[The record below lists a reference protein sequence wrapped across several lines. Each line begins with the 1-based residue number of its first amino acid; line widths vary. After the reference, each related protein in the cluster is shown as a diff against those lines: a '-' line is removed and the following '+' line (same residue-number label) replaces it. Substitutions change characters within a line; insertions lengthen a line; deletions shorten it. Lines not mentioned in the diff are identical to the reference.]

1 MVNVVKLSVMILNV
15 VNLSVIILNVVKL
28 SVIILNVFDLIFVA
42 PVKLHRFITW
52 PKLFFQPKMSS
63 SLSISTRTGAASATC
78 SPPSGT
84 RPPTRSRPSSSRA
97 AESLSEKLTATKK
110 VKLLALFSKTTRSR
124 HPLMSRAP

>member
-1 MVNVVKLSVMILNV
+1 MILNV
-15 VNLSVIILNVVKL
+15 FKL
-28 SVIILNVFDLIFVA
+28 SFA
-42 PVKLHRFITW
+42 TTVKLHRFITW
-52 PKLFFQPKMSS
+52 QNLFFQPKMSS

-97 AESLSEKLTATKK
+97 AESSSEKLTATKK
-110 VKLLALFSKTTRSR
+110 VKLFALFSKTNRSR